1 MFNHRKVLQKRQIF
15 RQTRRYFYNSFD
27 IDIATKGFMMEH
39 FNFHSTAEAVTEG
52 LDFTGQTFVV
62 TGSNSGLGKESIRVL
77 AMRGASIIACARTI
91 TKAQD
96 TITELGI
103 DGIPVACDLAN
114 LQSVTLAVE
123 SIRALNIPIQCIIAN
138 AGIMALPTLHQVHG
152 YEIQFFTNHVG
163 HFHFVTGLVDSL
175 TDNGRVVVLSSR
187 AHAYA
192 RKYGMELDNLSG
204 EHDYNDWRMYGRSKL
219 ANILFA
225 KSLNKRFEG
234 SNRRA
239 NSVHPGV
246 IKTNLGRHV
255 LDREG
260 MYERIQRTIPLKNV
274 PQGTSTQ
281 LLVATHPLLEGIGG
295 HYFSDCQIAE
305 TIPQGED
312 ESLAEELWGVTETII
327 AGILA

>member
-1 MFNHRKVLQKRQIF
+1 MNNF
-15 RQTRRYFYNSFD
+15 S
-27 IDIATKGFMMEH
+27 
-39 FNFHSTAEAVTEG
+39 FHSTAEEVTEG
-52 LDFTGQTFVV
+52 LDLTGQTYVV

-77 AMRGASIIACARTI
+77 AMRGASIIACART
-91 TKAQD
+91 TAKAQE
-96 TITELGI
+96 TMTELGI
-103 DGIPVACDLAN
+103 DGIPIACDLSDLN
-114 LQSVTLAVE
+114 SISGAVE
-123 SIRALNIPIQCIIAN
+123 TIRTLRIPIQCIIAN

-175 TDNGRVVVLSSR
+175 TDNGRVVILSSR

-192 RKYGMELDNLSG
+192 RRYGMELDNLSG

-234 SNRRA
+234 INRRA

-260 MYERIQRTIPLKNV
+260 MYERIQRTIPLKTI
-274 PQGTSTQ
+274 PQGTATQ
-281 LLVATHPLLEGIGG
+281 ILVATHPLLEGIGG

-312 ESLAEELWGVTETII
+312 ESLAEELWSVTEAII
-327 AGILA
+327 ADILA

>member
-1 MFNHRKVLQKRQIF
+1 MCSMN
-15 RQTRRYFYNSFD
+15 
-27 IDIATKGFMMEH
+27 H
-39 FNFHSTAEAVTEG
+39 FNFHSTAEDVTDG
-52 LDFTGQTFVV
+52 LDLTGQTFVV

-91 TKAQD
+91 AKAQD
-96 TITELGI
+96 TMKELGI
-103 DGIPVACDLAN
+103 NGVPIACDLAN
-114 LQSVTLAVE
+114 LDSVTSAVE
-123 SIRALNIPIQCIIAN
+123 AIRALDTPIQCIIAN

-152 YEIQFFTNHVG
+152 YEVQFFTNHVG

-175 TDNGRVVVLSSR
+175 TDNGRVVILSSR

-192 RKYGMELDNLSG
+192 RKHGMELDNLSG
-204 EHDYNDWRMYGRSKL
+204 EDDYNDWRMYGRSKL

-225 KSLNKRFEG
+225 KSLNTRFEG

-260 MYERIQRTIPLKNV
+260 MYEQIQRTIPLKSI
-274 PQGTSTQ
+274 PEGTSTQ
-281 LLVATHPLLEGIGG
+281 LLVATHPLLEGVGG
-295 HYFSDCQIAE
+295 HYFSDCQIAK

-312 ESLAEELWGVTETII
+312 GALAEELWHVTEAII
-327 AGILA
+327 EDILA

>member
-1 MFNHRKVLQKRQIF
+1 MN
-15 RQTRRYFYNSFD
+15 T
-27 IDIATKGFMMEH
+27 
-39 FNFHSTAEAVTEG
+39 FNFHSTAEDVTNG
-52 LDFTGQTFVV
+52 LDLTGQTFVV

-77 AMRGASIIACARTI
+77 AMRGAGIIACARSI
-91 TKAQD
+91 EKAQD
-96 TITELGI
+96 TMTELGI
-103 DGIPVACDLAN
+103 DGIPIACDLADLN
-114 LQSVTLAVE
+114 SISAAVQ
-123 SIRALNIPIQCIIAN
+123 SIRDLNTPIQCIIAN
-138 AGIMALPTLHQVHG
+138 AGIMALPTLKQVHG

-175 TDNGRVVVLSSR
+175 TDNGRVVILSSR

-192 RKYGMELDNLSG
+192 RKHGMEMDNLSG
-204 EHDYNDWRMYGRSKL
+204 ERDYNDWRMYGRSKL

-225 KSLNKRFEG
+225 NSLNKRFEG
-234 SNRRA
+234 SCRRA

-260 MYERIQRTIPLKNV
+260 MYERIQQTIPLKNI

-281 LLVATHPLLEGIGG
+281 LLVATHPELEGIGG
-295 HYFSDCQIAE
+295 HYFSDCQIAK

-312 ESLAEELWGVTETII
+312 EALAEELWNVTETLIRNL
-327 AGILA
+327 LA